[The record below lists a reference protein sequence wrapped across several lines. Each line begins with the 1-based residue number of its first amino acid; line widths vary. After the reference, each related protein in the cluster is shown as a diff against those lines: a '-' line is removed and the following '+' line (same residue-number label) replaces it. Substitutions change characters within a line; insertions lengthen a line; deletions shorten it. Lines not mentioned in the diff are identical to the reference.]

1 MVGVRGEDGG
11 RKVKE
16 EGLSHAMAAS
26 LTEAWSLL
34 LHLLQRRQEV
44 LAMASEFY
52 RSASEVSELPNISSL
67 GSEAGSAGPEEPGS
81 RTSLWALTRT
91 MVDLR
96 SSGGGLSCPWWLT
109 VANDAAGAG

>member
-11 RKVKE
+11 RKVPE

-34 LHLLQRRQEV
+34 LHLLHRRQEV
-44 LAMASEFY
+44 LATASQFY

-67 GSEAGSAGPEEPGS
+67 GSEAGSAGPEGPGS
-81 RTSLWALTRT
+81 RTSLWAFT
-91 MVDLR
+91 
-96 SSGGGLSCPWWLT
+96 SC
-109 VANDAAGAG
+109 